1 METNRIKTILV
12 QFTVYFFIL
21 LFIYAAISKLM
32 DFSKFQTQL
41 EQVFPSHNY
50 AAIISYT
57 IIILELLIA
66 GLLCYR
72 RTRKTGLVFSLILMI
87 AFTCYIFVILNFKE
101 HIPCSCGGILE
112 KMGWTEHLYFNI
124 ASVILASGA
133 LLVINKNN
141 LKSY

>member
-57 IIILELLIA
+57 TIILELLIA

-72 RTRKTGLVFSLILMI
+72 RTRKQV
-87 AFTCYIFVILNFKE
+87 
-101 HIPCSCGGILE
+101 
-112 KMGWTEHLYFNI
+112 
-124 ASVILASGA
+124 
-133 LLVINKNN
+133 
-141 LKSY
+141 